1 MKIVFATNN
10 KHKLDEVRAILG
22 ELIEVLSLA
31 DIGCHDDI
39 PETGRTLEEN
49 ALSVTVAPAE
59 LEKALAV
66 LHKTLILP
74 QYEEV

>member
-1 MKIVFATNN
+1 MEPSCVSIWE
-10 KHKLDEVRAILG
+10 KHRSARVT
-22 ELIEVLSLA
+22 VLS
-31 DIGCHDDI
+31 G
-39 PETGRTLEEN
+39 TLEEN

-74 QYEEV
+74 QYEEG

>member
-1 MKIVFATNN
+1 MLIVQKFGGSSLKDFERLRRVAERC
-10 KHKLDEVRAILG
+10 LARRRREE
-22 ELIEVLSLA
+22 ELVVVV
-31 DIGCHDDI
+31 
-39 PETGRTLEEN
+39 
-49 ALSVTVAPAE
+49 SVTVAPAE